1 MELKEYIRIIKKNR
15 NLFFG
20 VIAISVLAA
29 FGYVYTRP
37 VRYDSSLALNIT
49 RTGTQKTDQFK
60 YDNFYRL
67 QADDKFTETVVEW
80 LKSPRVAEDI
90 YSNAGIDAS
99 KMTLRQLSKAVKP
112 EKMSSQ
118 LVLVSFS
125 APDMATSKKISTAV
139 FKAVNDNTVALNRD
153 QQDAEWFQVL
163 SQDPVIVRYHM
174 NPWLLL
180 AISFIFGTFIAFWA
194 VMIKHYFSQ
203 D

>member
-1 MELKEYIRIIKKNR
+1 MELKEYIRIIRKNK

-20 VIAISVLAA
+20 IIAISILAA
-29 FGYVYTRP
+29 FSFTYTRP

-49 RTGTQKTDQFK
+49 RTGTQKTDQFR

-90 YSNAGIDAS
+90 YANAGIDAS

-125 APDMATSKKISTAV
+125 APDVVTSKKISAAI
-139 FKAVNDNTVALNRD
+139 FKAVNDNTTALNKD
-153 QQDAEWFQVL
+153 QQDAEWFQIL
-163 SQDPVIVRYHM
+163 SDDPVIVKYHM
-174 NPWLLL
+174 NPGLLL
-180 AISFIFGTFIAFWA
+180 AISFVFGAFVAFWA
-194 VMIKHYFSQ
+194 VMIRHYFSQ

>member
-1 MELKEYIRIIKKNR
+1 MELKEYIRIIKKDSKVF
-15 NLFFG
+15 LA
-20 VIAISVLAA
+20 VVVMIILAA
-29 FGYVYTRP
+29 FGYIYAQP

-49 RTGTQKTDQFK
+49 RTGTQKTDQFR

-90 YSNAGIDAS
+90 YNNAGIDTS
-99 KMTLRQLSKAVKP
+99 KMTLQQLSKAVKP

-125 APDMATSKKISTAV
+125 ASDISTSKKISAAV
-139 FKAVNDNTVALNRD
+139 FKTVNDNTNALNKD
-153 QQDAEWFQVL
+153 QQDAEWFQIL
-163 SQDPVIVRYHM
+163 SQDPVIVKYHM
-174 NPWLLL
+174 DPRLLFVM
-180 AISFIFGTFIAFWA
+180 SFIFGTFVAFWA
-194 VMIKHYFSQ
+194 VMIKHYFRQ